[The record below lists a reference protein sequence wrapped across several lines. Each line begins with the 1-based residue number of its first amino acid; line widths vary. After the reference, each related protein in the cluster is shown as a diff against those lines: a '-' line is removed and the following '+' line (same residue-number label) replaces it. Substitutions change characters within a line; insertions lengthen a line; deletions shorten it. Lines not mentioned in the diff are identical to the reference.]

1 MITKLIFA
9 IYIKTNIIA
18 YRYNLYQY
26 LQGEE
31 YMAGYCLKQLPAD
44 VFKFVIAEQG
54 KIKTEKGVNQYSF
67 ERVII
72 KLLREHPNFA
82 AFKIKLEQLKQ

>member
-1 MITKLIFA
+1 MHIGIS
-9 IYIKTNIIA
+9 YTNI
-18 YRYNLYQY
+18 

-31 YMAGYCLKQLPAD
+31 CMAGYCLKQLPVD
-44 VFKFVIAEQG
+44 VFKFIIAEQG

-72 KLLREHPNFA
+72 KLLREHPNYE
-82 AFKIKLEQLKQ
+82 AFKVKIEQINKL